1 MKRLKEIM
9 INWILI
15 TIIIYVLVLVNTTL
29 IAFTIWDIQPYI
41 DILINDI
48 IFRSIILFSLVISI
62 FIQLLK
68 YDDL

>member
-1 MKRLKEIM
+1 M